1 MKLGACGFLICAA
14 IVAGML
20 SGMPRHVP
28 AAVAAPVI
36 HKVAIDGTQF
46 QRLDITIKE
55 GDTVEW
61 ENRDPFP
68 HTATATDGTFDS
80 KEIAPGK
87 TWTYTPRAKGDIAY
101 VCTLHPTMKGV
112 IRVQ

>member
-1 MKLGACGFLICAA
+1 MRLGVCGGIVCAA
-14 IVAGML
+14 VVAGML
-20 SGMPRHVP
+20 SGMPPHSS
-28 AAVAAPVI
+28 AGVAAPGGPKGV
-36 HKVAIDGTQF
+36 IDGTQF

-68 HTATATDGTFDS
+68 HTATASDGAFDS

-87 TWTYTPRAKGDIAY
+87 TWSYTAKVKGDIAY
-101 VCTLHPTMKGV
+101 FCTLHPTMKGV